1 MKMTRR
7 EFKNLI
13 FECYVEYLRNKDRLL
28 NEDKDKEGNMV
39 FKEAQVLPDA
49 MEQILAKFPNLR
61 NCLVNLCT
69 EDFGNFIAGIDW
81 VSPRPTV
88 FRINLKNGQDFTLT
102 WMGQNF
108 KANIAG
114 KDYYLGELAAK
125 QQALHKLSILFQE
138 GPMGQDS
145 EGETGEE
152 GPGGDEG
159 PGGGGGF
166 GGGGDFPGGEEMP
179 GGDVGGGEGG
189 PEGGEGEDMG
199 GEDIDFE
206 ADESI

>member
-13 FECYVEYLRNKDRLL
+13 FECYVEYLRKQNRLL
-28 NEDKDKEGNMV
+28 NEDKDKETNMV

-61 NCLVNLCT
+61 NCLINLCT
-69 EDFGNFIAGIDW
+69 EDFGKFIAGIDW
-81 VSPRPTV
+81 VSPRPTS

-102 WMGQNF
+102 WMGENF
-108 KANIAG
+108 KANISG
-114 KDYYLGELAAK
+114 KDYYLGELSAK

-138 GPMGQDS
+138 GPVGPPEEEM
-145 EGETGEE
+145 GEE

-159 PGGGGGF
+159 PGGGGGGF
-166 GGGGDFPGGEEMP
+166 GGGGDFPGAEEMP
-179 GGDVGGGEGG
+179 GGGGEEGG
-189 PEGGEGEDMG
+189 PEAGGEGEDMG
-199 GEDIDFE
+199 DEDIDFE
-206 ADESI
+206 ADSAI